1 MPITDFNIRSGS
13 VDVEQIMRQIRA
25 RIREKRGVD
34 YTEEEVQELA
44 SMKLEK
50 FLDPTKVRS
59 DLLDYFRS
67 RSVGRPMPSL
77 PSPLPSLPP
86 PPQLQN
92 YSFEADTIYVS
103 SRGIVGRLLRLLRQ
117 LLTPILKL
125 FFNPNPIVHSL
136 HLQARINEHLIN
148 EPLLNHELIEHLTKV
163 YHAQLEW
170 FAERFKLRDELD
182 ALNYE
187 VLNNL
192 VVELTRLGIDVKNL
206 KMRVESLSSRIDF
219 DERRA
224 RALESVVQYRP
235 DAVSS
240 AQPPTDAAP
249 SEAEGEA
256 PARSRRRRRRGR
268 RRSGSRAP
276 GTTVG
281 TPEPGLAHESPTS
294 ENVSGPA
301 SAEPEPSPPNPA
313 SNPEPTNGG
322 GHSEP

>member
-1 MPITDFNIRSGS
+1 MTDFTIRSGS

-34 YTEEEVQELA
+34 YTEEEILELA

-50 FLDPTKVRS
+50 FLDPAKVRS
-59 DLLDYFRS
+59 DLLDHYRR
-67 RSVGRPMPSL
+67 RSVARPMPPLPPL
-77 PSPLPSLPP
+77 PSPPP
-86 PPQLQN
+86 PPQLPN

-103 SRGIVGRLLRLLRQ
+103 SRGIVGRLLRLVRR
-117 LLTPILKL
+117 LLNPILKL
-125 FFNPNPIVHSL
+125 FFNPNPLVHSL

-192 VVELTRLGIDVKNL
+192 VVELTRLGIEVKNL

-224 RALESVVQYRP
+224 RALEGVVQYRP
-235 DAVSS
+235 GAVPS
-240 AQPPTDAAP
+240 AQPQTDAGP
-249 SEAEGEA
+249 FEAEGEA
-256 PARSRRRRRRGR
+256 PVRRRRRRGR
-268 RRSGSRAP
+268 RRGGSRVP
-276 GTTVG
+276 GTTAG
-281 TPEPGLAHESPTS
+281 TPEPGPAHESSTS
-294 ENVSGPA
+294 EHASGLAPAGPEPPPRPA
-301 SAEPEPSPPNPA
+301 SDPER
-313 SNPEPTNGG
+313 TNGG